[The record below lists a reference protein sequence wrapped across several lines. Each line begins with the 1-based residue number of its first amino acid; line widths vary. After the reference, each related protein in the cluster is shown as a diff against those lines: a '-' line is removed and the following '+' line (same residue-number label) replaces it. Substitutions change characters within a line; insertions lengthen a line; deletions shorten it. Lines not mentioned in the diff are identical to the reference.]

1 MLSIPQIQ
9 QFTHTLHGLN
19 GQSAPRNALQ
29 DASGKIRLFKIII
42 YYQIDSSAQRQFLI
56 VFNFRRCKMK
66 EICGN
71 KIIRQRAY
79 CFPRTRGNFCERWI
93 SEQNESLGLS
103 PFQQKSTKED
113 YTAYAEQRISKR
125 LSDATKI
132 TPEYTAQS
140 INCGFS
146 LGKRKS
152 SKSIYEMLKIIGGKT
167 AKRGK
172 WPWQVAVLNRF
183 KVRSLKKKQRRISNS

>member
-1 MLSIPQIQ
+1 MVQMDKVLQEM
-9 QFTHTLHGLN
+9 HYKTLQVKFVYLN
-19 GQSAPRNALQ
+19 F
-29 DASGKIRLFKIII
+29 KIRNRLLINI
-42 YYQIDSSAQRQFLI
+42 YYQIETNSIPQSRAQCQFLI

-79 CFPRTRGNFCERWI
+79 CFSRTRGNFCQRWI

-183 KVRSLKKKQRRISNS
+183 KVRSLKKTEKNI